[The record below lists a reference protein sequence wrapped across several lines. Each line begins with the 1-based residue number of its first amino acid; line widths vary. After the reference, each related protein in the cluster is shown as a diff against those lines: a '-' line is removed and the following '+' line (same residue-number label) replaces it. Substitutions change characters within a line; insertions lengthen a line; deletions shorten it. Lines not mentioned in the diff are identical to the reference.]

1 VAAYRS
7 WPALGVEPRR
17 LLLIAAVWF
26 VAGLA
31 ITIRIP
37 VRSSLYAVF
46 PSIGPALACAAV
58 VGTLRSRAQQPA
70 GDRVVAVAL
79 STILLLIPIYRARN
93 ARYVEPAMVSAQA
106 MQRLVDDVA
115 TLPDQGV
122 VVFED
127 SPRRFSNFRDVFG
140 TLGTEAIHLYTNRPL
155 EALVQPPGAAVAVAN
170 EAARYR
176 LEDGQVRRVQ

>member
-1 VAAYRS
+1 
-7 WPALGVEPRR
+7 
-17 LLLIAAVWF
+17 LLIIAAVWF

-58 VGTLRSRAQQPA
+58 VGALRVRAHQPT
-70 GDRVVAVAL
+70 GDRVMALVLAAV
-79 STILLLIPIYRARN
+79 LLLIPIYRARN
-93 ARYVEPAMVSAQA
+93 ARYVEPARVSAQA
-106 MQRLVDDVA
+106 MERLVDDLG
-115 TLPDQGV
+115 TLPERGV

-140 TLGTEAIHLYTNRPL
+140 TLGTEAVRLHTDRALD
-155 EALVQPPGAAVAVAN
+155 ALVQPPGRAAPVAN

-176 LEDGQVRRVQ
+176 LEDGQVRRVDR